1 MSIKPIEK
9 IKPIKNAADHIN
21 SLKDGRSV
29 YLDGQL
35 VDDVTVHRAFRHS
48 VQTAANLY
56 DYQADPANAELMTF
70 ESPTS
75 ARRVNRAWQMP
86 ESYEDLVIRR
96 NALVAWAEQHGG
108 FMGRSPDHL
117 ASAVT
122 GQLMGLD
129 LFKEYDEE
137 RAKAYW
143 DYYVYARDND
153 LFLTYVIINP
163 QVDRSKSSS
172 ELGNDDPMMKIV
184 DEDSE
189 GVTVRGAKMLGTSSI
204 MANEVFVAHLQ
215 PLKPDE
221 EDYAISFAVPMNIMG
236 LKVLSRKSFEQH
248 AVSEFD
254 NPLAS
259 HYDENDA
266 LMYFDNVKVPWDR
279 IFVHRSP
286 EMCRRQFHDTP
297 GHIYQNYQAQIR
309 LTVKLKF
316 LVGLARQACETIGT
330 AKMPPVADALG
341 KMAAQAAAVE
351 NMMWGMEAKGRLWGK
366 YFVPD
371 RHAVYAAQT
380 LTQELYPQMINTIRE
395 LVGGAIIMLPSSA
408 ADFGNPELVS
418 IIKNTQ
424 VSADGRGDTD
434 RVKLM
439 KLAWDVVGSE
449 FAGRHTQY
457 EMFYAGAQ
465 FVTRGHSFRT
475 YDWDKA
481 SALVSTIT
489 DRYDLD
495 SSVKAT
501 KQAAQ

>member
-1 MSIKPIEK
+1 MST
-9 IKPIKNAADHIN
+9 KPIKNAAEHLE
-21 SLKDGRSV
+21 SLKDGRNV
-29 YLDGQL
+29 YIDGRL
-35 VDDVTVHRAFRHS
+35 AGDVTVHPAFKNS
-48 VQTAANLY
+48 VRTAANLY
-56 DYQADPANAELMTF
+56 DYQADPTNIEAMTF

-75 ARRVNRAWQMP
+75 GRRVNRAWQMP
-86 ESYEDLVIRR
+86 ESYEDLVVRR
-96 NALVAWAEQHGG
+96 NALIAWAEQHGG

-129 LFKEYDEE
+129 LFEAYDKD
-137 RAKAYW
+137 RAKAFW
-143 DYYVYARDND
+143 DYYVHARDND
-153 LFLTYVIINP
+153 LYLTYVIINP
-163 QVDRSKSSS
+163 QVDRSKTAADL
-172 ELGNDDPMMKIV
+172 ENDDPMMKIV

-189 GVTVRGAKMLGTSSI
+189 GVTVRGAKMLGTSSV

-215 PLKPDE
+215 PLRPDE
-221 EDYAISFAVPMNIMG
+221 VDYAICCAVPMDIKG
-236 LKVLSRKSFEQH
+236 LKVLSRKSYEQH
-248 AVSEFD
+248 AVSQFD
-254 NPLAS
+254 DPLGS

-266 LMYFDNVKVPWDR
+266 LMYFDDVKVPWER

-309 LTVKLKF
+309 ITVKLKF
-316 LVGLARQACETIGT
+316 LVGLARGICETIGT
-330 AKMPPVADALG
+330 IKIPSVADALG
-341 KMAAQAAAVE
+341 KMAAQAAAIE
-351 NMMWGMEAKGRLWGK
+351 NMMWGMEAKGTQWGK

-380 LTQELYPQMINTIRE
+380 LTQEYYPQFINTIRE
-395 LVGGAIIMLPSSA
+395 LSGGALIMLPSSA
-408 ADFGNPELVS
+408 ADFGNPEMAQ
-418 IIKNTQ
+418 IIEKVQ
-424 VSADGRGDTD
+424 VSADGRKDTE

-439 KLAWDVVGSE
+439 KLAWDAVGSE

-465 FVTRGHSFRT
+465 FVTRAHSFRT

-481 SALVSTIT
+481 ASLVSTIT

-495 SSVKAT
+495 GSID
-501 KQAAQ
+501 AARDTVD

>member
-1 MSIKPIEK
+1 MP
-9 IKPIKNAADHIN
+9 KPIKNAAEHIA
-21 SLKDGRSV
+21 SLKDDRSV
-29 YLDGQL
+29 FLDGQAAG
-35 VDDVTVHRAFRHS
+35 DVTEHPAFRNS

-56 DYQADPANAELMTF
+56 GFQADPANAEAMTF

-75 ARRVNRAWQMP
+75 GRGVNRAWQMP
-86 ESYEDLVIRR
+86 ESYEDLVTRR
-96 NALVAWAEQHGG
+96 RALVLWAEQHGG

-129 LFKEYDEE
+129 LFEAHDPA
-137 RAKAYW
+137 RAKAFW
-143 DYYVYARDND
+143 DYYVHARDND
-153 LFLTYVIINP
+153 LYLTYVIINP
-163 QVDRSKSSS
+163 QVDRTKAAS
-172 ELGNDDPMMKIV
+172 ELANDDPMLKIV
-184 DEDSE
+184 DEDAQ

-215 PLKPDE
+215 PLRPDE
-221 EDYAISFAVPMNIMG
+221 ADYAICFAIPIATKG
-236 LKVLSRKSFEQH
+236 LKVLSRKSYEQH

-254 NPLAS
+254 NPLS
-259 HYDENDA
+259 SRYDENDA
-266 LMYFDNVKVPWDR
+266 LMYFDDVKVPWER
-279 IFVHRSP
+279 VFVYRDP

-316 LVGLARQACETIGT
+316 LVGLAREVCETIGT
-330 AKMPPVADALG
+330 VKLPPVADALG

-351 NMMWGMEAKGRLWGK
+351 NMMWGMEAKGRHWGK

-380 LTQELYPQMINTIRE
+380 LTQEYYPMMVNTLRE
-395 LVGGAIIMLPSSA
+395 LAGGALIMLPSSEA
-408 ADFGNPELVS
+408 ELANPELRAISESV
-418 IIKNTQ
+418 Q
-424 VSADGRGDTD
+424 LSADGRAATD
-434 RVKLM
+434 RIKLM
-439 KLAWDVVGSE
+439 KLVWDAVGSE

-475 YDWDKA
+475 YDWEKA
-481 SALVSTIT
+481 AALIGTIT
-489 DRYDLD
+489 DRYKLEE
-495 SSVKAT
+495 
-501 KQAAQ
+501 

>member
-1 MSIKPIEK
+1 MTV
-9 IKPIKNAADHIN
+9 KPIKNAAEHLD
-21 SLKDGRSV
+21 SLKDGRNV
-29 YLDGQL
+29 FIDGRL
-35 VDDVTVHRAFRHS
+35 AGDVTVHPAFRNS
-48 VQTAANLY
+48 IRTAANLY
-56 DYQADPANAELMTF
+56 DYQADLANSEVMTF

-75 ARRVNRAWQMP
+75 GRRVNRAWEMP
-86 ESYEDLVIRR
+86 ESYEDLVVRR
-96 NALVAWAEQHGG
+96 NALIAWAEQHGG

-129 LFKEYDEE
+129 LFEAYDKD
-137 RAKAYW
+137 RAKAFW
-143 DYYVYARDND
+143 DYYVHARDND
-153 LFLTYVIINP
+153 LYLTYVIINP
-163 QVDRSKSSS
+163 QVDRSKAVADLDS
-172 ELGNDDPMMKIV
+172 DDPMMKIV

-215 PLKPDE
+215 PLRPDE
-221 EDYAISFAVPMNIMG
+221 GDYAICCAVPMDIKG
-236 LKVLSRKSFEQH
+236 LKILSRKSYEKH
-248 AVSEFD
+248 AVSTFD
-254 NPLAS
+254 DPLGS

-266 LMYFDNVKVPWDR
+266 LMYFDDVKVPWER

-309 LTVKLKF
+309 ITVKLKF
-316 LVGLARQACETIGT
+316 LVGLARGICETIGT
-330 AKMPPVADALG
+330 IKISSVADSLG
-341 KMAAQAAAVE
+341 KMAAQAAAIE
-351 NMMWGMEAKGRLWGK
+351 NMLWGMEAKGTQWGK

-380 LTQELYPQMINTIRE
+380 LTQEYYPQFINTIRE
-395 LVGGAIIMLPSSA
+395 LSGGALIMLPSSA
-408 ADFGNPELVS
+408 ADFGNPEMAQ
-418 IIKNTQ
+418 IIEKVQ
-424 VSADGRGDTD
+424 VSADGRKDTE

-439 KLAWDVVGSE
+439 KLAWDAVGSE

-465 FVTRGHSFRT
+465 FVTRAHSFRT

-481 SALVSTIT
+481 ASLVSTIT
-489 DRYDLD
+489 DRYELD
-495 SSVKAT
+495 GSISD
-501 KQAAQ
+501 AAAKSD